1 MLNNHHIVRILREA
15 ALLLKHSYKADN
27 LHFVEV
33 NNRNYSV
40 EEFDEFKR
48 DLFEAGAKIQLMLLQ
63 YQLPPS
69 DFIDFLKK
77 ERQYVLAF
85 RRSDG
90 LIKPVLIHPV
100 ARKRLETQFDSHS
113 SHTHEFRPAGEWFCP
128 DNEEVIFLVIF
139 PEESIVSDMQL
150 GGEAGG
156 IQMNPVTRL
165 LRLLHAE
172 RSQINY
178 ILFYA
183 LLMGLLSLVLPLGIQ
198 STIELISG
206 GMFFSSVYV
215 LITIIIIGVLI
226 GGILQ
231 IMQITLVEHLQRRI
245 FTKASLEFA
254 YRIPRLKA
262 ESIISNYAPEL
273 INRFFDII
281 TIQKGLPKLLIDLT
295 SGLVQIFFG
304 LILLSL
310 YHPFFV
316 FFSIGL
322 LTFLFIIFY
331 FTGPRGLRS
340 SIEESKYKY
349 KVVHWLEELARALHS
364 FKLAGSTDLPI
375 KKTDQNVNNYLK
387 FRKTHFQVL
396 ITQYSFILLFK
407 TLVIG
412 GLLIVGSIL
421 VVDRQITLGQFVAS
435 EVVIILILNSI
446 EKIIMYMDVIYD
458 LLTAVDKVANVT
470 DLPLERIGG
479 LDLPKRL
486 NETGYSI
493 QVKNLR
499 FRYPGQQNYALNGV
513 SLHIRAGER
522 VCLAGPGGSGKT
534 TLANILSGIYTNY
547 EGIVALNNYSLRDL
561 DLTHLRNKIGKN
573 ISQED
578 IFDGTIL
585 ENITVGKPMAK
596 VEDAMEAIEA
606 VGLRDEFHQ
615 LPDGLNTHLTS
626 GGKNLSNTTIHKL
639 ILARCLAKKPNLVI
653 LNDFFTGLKREA
665 KVQLIQ
671 CVTDP
676 AKPWTLIAVSND
688 PLIMQACNKV
698 IVIKDGRIEVEGP
711 YEELLTQGFLDPYT
725 E

>member
-606 VGLRDEFHQ
+606 VGLRDELHQ